1 MTNTTEAIKTPRI
14 NLPEQ
19 ARVWVYQSSR
29 ILSAKEVE
37 EVEKMGEPFIRDW
50 NTHGTKITA
59 AFKVVHN
66 IFLVLAVDEKLTAAS
81 GCSIDSS
88 VRFLRTVEDKL
99 SINLLDRMNVAY
111 RNELGTI
118 QIETMPQFEES
129 IKAGRVSRQT
139 VVFNNMV
146 DSVGKLETS
155 WEVPASESW
164 HARLF

>member
-1 MTNTTEAIKTPRI
+1 MTNATEAIKTPRI

-37 EVEKMGEPFIRDW
+37 EVQKMAEPFIRDW
-50 NTHGTKITA
+50 NTHGTKMTA
-59 AFKVVHN
+59 AFKIVHN
-66 IFLVLAVDEKLTAAS
+66 IFLVLAVDEDYTAAS

-88 VRFLRTVEDKL
+88 VRFVRTVEDKL
-99 SINLLDRMNVAY
+99 GITLLDRMNVAY
-111 RNELGTI
+111 RNEAGAI
-118 QIETMPQFEES
+118 SIETMPEFEAS
-129 IKAGRVSRQT
+129 IKAGRVSPET

-146 DSVGKLETS
+146 NSVGKLES
-155 WEVPASESW
+155 DWEVPASKSW